1 MANELRIDLSDPA
14 MAEALV
20 ECVPGETHTL
30 TMDVTVTEKAAE
42 LVGTVDPT
50 TVEKYAEEPEE
61 EMLPVEA
68 PVAAPVG
75 APPAAVT
82 AVAGNV

>member
-1 MANELRIDLSDPA
+1 MANELRIDLSDPV

-42 LVGTVDPT
+42 LVGTVDPA

-61 EMLPVEA
+61 EMPPVEA
-68 PVAAPVG
+68 LPG